1 MKKLIAALL
10 LTTTPAFAL
19 DLGAMTDAEKEQ
31 FGTAVRAYLMEN
43 PQVLIE
49 AMTELE
55 QRRIADEAKNDSA
68 MIAQLQSQIYD
79 DGHSWVGGNPDGDLT
94 LVEFVDYRCGVC
106 RKVSADLE
114 QVVKNDGNIRFIL
127 KELPI
132 LGQESD
138 MAARFA
144 IAVKQAEGDE
154 AYKKVHDHFYTM
166 RGNVTVEGLKATAE
180 EMGFDADKVITA
192 MNSDA
197 VTDVLRENAQ
207 LADALQI
214 AGTPS
219 FIIGDTLMRGMPQ
232 TGIAPVIEQAR
243 AKAKSDG

>member
-55 QRRIADEAKNDSA
+55 QRRLADEAKNDTA
-68 MIAQLQSQIYD
+68 MLSQLSDQIYN
-79 DGHSWVGGNPDGDLT
+79 DGHSWVGGNPDGDVT
-94 LVEFVDYRCGVC
+94 VVEFIDYRCGVC
-106 RKVSADLE
+106 R
-114 QVVKNDGNIRFIL
+114 QVFPHVEETVATDGNIKVIF
-127 KELPI
+127 KDLPI

-138 MAARFA
+138 LAARFA
-144 IAVKQAEGDE
+144 VAVKQNEGDE

>member
-31 FGTAVRAYLMEN
+31 FGTAVRGYLMEN

-79 DGHSWVGGNPDGDLT
+79 DGHSWVGGNPDGDVT
-94 LVEFVDYRCGVC
+94 VVEFIDYRCGVC
-106 RKVSADLE
+106 R
-114 QVVKNDGNIRFIL
+114 QVFPHVEETVANDGNIKVIF
-127 KELPI
+127 KDLPI

-138 MAARFA
+138 LAARFA
-144 IAVKQAEGDE
+144 VAVKQNEGDE